1 MEKYTVSEIEK
12 ILKEVGH
19 RPGALFF
26 FNQLLGHYNSTHSE
40 QEDTYLT
47 VMETYVLVYIISRPG
62 ITASE
67 LTWLTGKTKGYISQT
82 VRKLRQLDFVVQKR
96 DKENPKFI
104 ALYATENGIAFR
116 DQYVRHDEQDS
127 SHILQSLL
135 ERCTKDEIAS
145 FYKVVD
151 VYSDILREILVSD
164 IPSDALAKAKGSK

>member
-26 FNQLLGHYNSTHSE
+26 FNQLLGQYNSTHSE

-47 VMETYVLVYIISRPG
+47 LMETYVLVYIISRPG

-127 SHILQSLL
+127 SHIIQSLL

>member
-1 MEKYTVSEIEK
+1 MDY
-12 ILKEVGH
+12 
-19 RPGALFF
+19 
-26 FNQLLGHYNSTHSE
+26 
-40 QEDTYLT
+40 
-47 VMETYVLVYIISRPG
+47 
-62 ITASE
+62 
-67 LTWLTGKTKGYISQT
+67 
-82 VRKLRQLDFVVQKR
+82 VVQKR

>member
-26 FNQLLGHYNSTHSE
+26 FNQLLGQYYSTHSE

-47 VMETYVLVYIISRPG
+47 LMETYVLVYIISRPG